1 MLLRR
6 VEPVYPIIAQRARIE
21 GTVELRAII
30 SKDGMIEGLQRISG
44 HPLLVTAAMDAVRQW
59 RYRPYMLNERATGSG
74 DQRGG
79 EFSHALALRSNSG
92 DEAQQRTLSGSLLF
106 YWCAILLARNSGNG

>member
-1 MLLRR
+1 MIGSLISSTSHTANIATVAPKRIRVSTGVSEGMLLRR

-21 GTVELRAII
+21 GTVELRAVI

-59 RYRPYMLNERATGSG
+59 RYRPYMLNAEPLEVETNVVVN
-74 DQRGG
+74 
-79 EFSHALALRSNSG
+79 FHMH
-92 DEAQQRTLSGSLLF
+92 
-106 YWCAILLARNSGNG
+106 